1 MAKRVPAGAK
11 FIFQMHYTPNG
22 TATEDRTKIGLVFAD
37 PSEITHEVRTA
48 STINRRF
55 KIEPE
60 LDNQAFKSSVV
71 TTPVDLQL
79 LSLSPHMHLR
89 GKSFRYELT
98 LPDGT
103 RETLL
108 DVPHYDFNW
117 QTAYALP
124 EPRTIPRGSKL
135 QSFATFDNSS
145 NNLANPDP
153 KKTVTWGEQ
162 SWDEMLLGYFDI
174 AIPRDAD
181 DSAARVVAAI
191 AGIRDPQQ
199 IVKRVFEVL
208 DKNKDGQIARDEVS
222 PAQKAVFD
230 KLDTNSDG
238 LLTEVEF
245 LAGLPELRKL
255 LRQ

>member
-1 MAKRVPAGAK
+1 
-11 FIFQMHYTPNG
+11 
-22 TATEDRTKIGLVFAD
+22 
-37 PSEITHEVRTA
+37 
-48 STINRRF
+48 
-55 KIEPE
+55 
-60 LDNQAFKSSVV
+60 
-71 TTPVDLQL
+71 
-79 LSLSPHMHLR
+79 
-89 GKSFRYELT
+89 
-98 LPDGT
+98 
-103 RETLL
+103 
-108 DVPHYDFNW
+108 
-117 QTAYALP
+117 
-124 EPRTIPRGSKL
+124 
-135 QSFATFDNSS
+135 
-145 NNLANPDP
+145 
-153 KKTVTWGEQ
+153 
-162 SWDEMLLGYFDI
+162 MLLGYFDI